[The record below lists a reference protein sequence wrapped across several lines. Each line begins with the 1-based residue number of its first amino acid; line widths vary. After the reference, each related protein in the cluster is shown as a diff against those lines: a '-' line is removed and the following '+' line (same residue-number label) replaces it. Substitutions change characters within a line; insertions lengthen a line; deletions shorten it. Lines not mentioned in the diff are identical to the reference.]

1 MTRQMTRRSPCSRES
16 TASCLSVSKV
26 AWRQESFSYEAKF
39 KGSGIVSL
47 PNERR
52 RAIRLLVMCAIVRMG
67 RSRHSQRD
75 RRAVS
80 KRSNTISRPDRSG
93 PLWIKWKKFFWS
105 RRDVIQHF
113 ELRDDLLTNMDHLKS
128 LIREVPDFPKPG
140 INFYDITTL
149 LKHPEG
155 LRNTVDALAAQFEG
169 ERVDSVIGVEARG
182 FIFAPALAYHLGA
195 GFVPVR
201 KPRKLP
207 AECASI
213 SYDLEYGQ
221 DTLEIHRDAIGDGHR
236 VLIADDL
243 LATGGTA
250 RAVVDLV
257 EQLGG
262 TVVGLVFV
270 VELEFLPGR
279 EKLAGY
285 DVRSLIKYQS

>member
-1 MTRQMTRRSPCSRES
+1 MNHLRE
-16 TASCLSVSKV
+16 
-26 AWRQESFSYEAKF
+26 
-39 KGSGIVSL
+39 
-47 PNERR
+47 
-52 RAIRLLVMCAIVRMG
+52 
-67 RSRHSQRD
+67 
-75 RRAVS
+75 
-80 KRSNTISRPDRSG
+80 
-93 PLWIKWKKFFWS
+93 
-105 RRDVIQHF
+105 
-113 ELRDDLLTNMDHLKS
+113 

-155 LRNTVDALAAQFEG
+155 LRNTVDALAAEYEG
-169 ERVDSVIGVEARG
+169 THVDAVLGVEARG
-182 FIFAPALAYHLGA
+182 FIFAPALAYHLGT

-221 DTLEIHRDAIGDGHR
+221 DTLEIHRDAIGNGHR

-262 TVVGLVFV
+262 EVVGLVFV
-270 VELEFLPGR
+270 VELEFLSGR
-279 EKLAGY
+279 KKLDGY
-285 DVRSLIKYQS
+285 EVKSLIKYQS

>member
-1 MTRQMTRRSPCSRES
+1 
-16 TASCLSVSKV
+16 
-26 AWRQESFSYEAKF
+26 
-39 KGSGIVSL
+39 
-47 PNERR
+47 
-52 RAIRLLVMCAIVRMG
+52 
-67 RSRHSQRD
+67 
-75 RRAVS
+75 
-80 KRSNTISRPDRSG
+80 
-93 PLWIKWKKFFWS
+93 
-105 RRDVIQHF
+105 
-113 ELRDDLLTNMDHLKS
+113 MDELKS

-155 LRNTVDALAAQFEG
+155 LRRTVDALAAEFEG
-169 ERVDSVIGVEARG
+169 TKVDTVIGVEARG

-201 KPRKLP
+201 KPGKLP

-221 DTLEIHRDAIGDGHR
+221 DALQIHRDAIGSGHR

-250 RAVVDLV
+250 KAVVDLV
-257 EQLGG
+257 EELGG
-262 TVVGLVFV
+262 EIVGLVFV

-279 EKLAGY
+279 QRLTGH